1 MRKFAATMIAEN
13 GGSEKELQALFGWTT
28 NVQSS
33 IYTRAADKKRLAI
46 QAAMKLAQSA
56 SV

>member
-1 MRKFAATMIAEN
+1 MIAEN
-13 GGSEKELQALFGWTT
+13 GGYEKELQALLAWTT
-28 NVQSS
+28 NDQSS